1 MYRLR
6 LREKKKK
13 EEEGRRRREHRH
25 VEIHRCQP
33 PTEQSLPSGPL
44 PQAPHPDTRLRHQPE
59 VSSAARDL
67 TNSATTRSS
76 PASKKQ
82 QQESPHNLIR
92 DKSNEFLRPVL
103 LQADYMFPSD
113 EIETEKQGVCPS
125 NNCNVKPFDA
135 SFAPRHPGCPY
146 DHVNFDYTLISP
158 SPLLPINPTTNDVSQ
173 QLSANAELHHQQGE
187 RTEEVQTGR
196 RQSGRCCPLPLS
208 EPPTSRGHW

>member
-1 MYRLR
+1 MSRYIVANRLR
-6 LREKKKK
+6 NNLFRLALFRKLL
-13 EEEGRRRREHRH
+13 
-25 VEIHRCQP
+25 IP
-33 PTEQSLPSGPL
+33 I
-44 PQAPHPDTRLRHQPE
+44 PDFATNPKCKCG
-59 VSSAARDL
+59 ARFDEFGHH
-67 TNSATTRSS
+67 AFS

-103 LQADYMFPSD
+103 LQADYMFPGD

-146 DHVNFDYTLISP
+146 DDVNFDYTLISP